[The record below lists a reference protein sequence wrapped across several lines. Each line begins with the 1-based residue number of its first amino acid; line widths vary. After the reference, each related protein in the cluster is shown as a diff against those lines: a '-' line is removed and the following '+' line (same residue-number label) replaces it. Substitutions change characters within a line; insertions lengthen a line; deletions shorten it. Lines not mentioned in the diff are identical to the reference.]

1 MFNTYDFIMNFN
13 AFFRSLATNQSIKK
27 ADIRGAVLYS
37 LKNAWKLPNHHADR
51 IFNACFMHS
60 SFLSSAVSAAK
71 MVVKSEI
78 ENIVT
83 NYSNNINLILG
94 NIDCGSPALLTPLP
108 TLSIFRKDVIEN
120 PIRNEFASILAA
132 EILIQHFQL
141 CLTLIKLLVVS
152 AF

>member
-37 LKNAWKLPNHHADR
+37 LKKAWKLPNHQADR

-60 SFLSSAVSAAK
+60 SFLSSAESAAK
-71 MVVKSEI
+71 IVVKSEI
-78 ENIVT
+78 ENIIK
-83 NYSNNINLILG
+83 YSNNVILENLDFFHIV
-94 NIDCGSPALLTPLP
+94 NPLP
-108 TLSIFRKDVIEN
+108 TLSIFREDIIEN
-120 PIRNEFASILAA
+120 PIRNEFASVLTT

-141 CLTLIKLLVVS
+141 CLTLIEFLVIT

>member
-1 MFNTYDFIMNFN
+1 MNFN

-37 LKNAWKLPNHHADR
+37 LKKAWKLPNHQADR

-60 SFLSSAVSAAK
+60 SFLSSAESAAK
-71 MVVKSEI
+71 IVVKSEI
-78 ENIVT
+78 ENIIK
-83 NYSNNINLILG
+83 YSNNVILENLDFFHIV
-94 NIDCGSPALLTPLP
+94 NPLP
-108 TLSIFRKDVIEN
+108 TLSIFREDIIEN
-120 PIRNEFASILAA
+120 PIRNEFASVLTT

-141 CLTLIKLLVVS
+141 CLTLIEFLVIT

>member
-27 ADIRGAVLYS
+27 ADMRGAVLYS
-37 LKNAWKLPNHHADR
+37 LKKAWKLPNHQADR

-60 SFLSSAVSAAK
+60 SILSSAESAAK
-71 MVVKSEI
+71 IVVKSEI
-78 ENIVT
+78 ENIIMKYFHNV
-83 NYSNNINLILG
+83 ILE
-94 NIDCGSPALLTPLP
+94 NIDFLHCKPLP
-108 TLSIFRKDVIEN
+108 TLSIFREDIIEN
-120 PIRNEFASILAA
+120 PVRNEFASVLTT

-141 CLTLIKLLVVS
+141 CLTLIELLVIT